1 MSSRVITGAVA
12 ALGTVL
18 AAGTAYA
25 QCGSESVAGQSNVQ
39 VVTASLVDHHRGEGS
54 ERRADILQTARA
66 AGSFGTLLAAID
78 AAELNEILGG
88 EGPFTVFAPTDEA
101 FRKLPSGTV
110 ESLLQPE
117 NRDKLVAI
125 LTYHVVPARAKAET
139 VVGSP
144 AHKSVNGQRIT
155 VESSNGRVRVGNDR
169 TRATVTSTD
178 IMASNG
184 VIHVIDTVILPQT
197 NNIVEVAQEAG
208 SFSTL
213 LAAAE
218 AAGLV
223 KVLVGD
229 GPYTVF
235 APTDEAFRK
244 LPSGTVESLLLEE
257 NRDQLASILK
267 YHVVAGRVY
276 SNEALEAGRAETVQG
291 GEIRIR
297 NRYNRVMVNDA
308 RVVNAD
314 IEASNGVIHVI
325 DTVILPGN

>member
-1 MSSRVITGAVA
+1 MKNRVMTGAVA
-12 ALGTVL
+12 ALGMMVV
-18 AAGTAYA
+18 AGTASA
-25 QCGSESVAGQSNVQ
+25 QCGGETVANQNDAR
-39 VVTASLVDHHRGEGS
+39 VVTASMTQQYSRDAD
-54 ERRADILQTARA
+54 ERRPDILQTARA

-78 AAELNEILGG
+78 AAELSEVLRG

-110 ESLLQPE
+110 EALLQPE

-139 VVGSP
+139 VVGAP

-155 VESSNGRVRVGNDR
+155 VESTNGRVRVGNDR
-169 TRATVTSTD
+169 TRATVTATD

-229 GPYTVF
+229 GPFTVF

-244 LPSGTVESLLLEE
+244 LPTGTVESLLLEE

-297 NRYNRVMVNDA
+297 SRYNRVMVNDA